1 MDKTQLEKNARAFI
15 LSYCNLKELPTGLEF
30 IVPRMVEEDYNR
42 QGAEGMSGRGVA
54 GVSES
59 YDTDYSPQVYKALN
73 KFKRI
78 RVVG

>member
-1 MDKTQLEKNARAFI
+1 MDKTQIEENARAFI
-15 LSYCNLKELPTGLEF
+15 LSYCNLKEFPTGLEF

-59 YDTDYSPQVYKALN
+59 YDTDYSQQVYKALN

>member
-1 MDKTQLEKNARAFI
+1 MDKTQSEKNVRAII
-15 LSYCNLKELPTGLEF
+15 LYYCNLKEFPRGLEI

-42 QGAEGMSGRGVA
+42 QGAEGMSGRGVV

-59 YDTDYSPQVYKALN
+59 YDTDYSPQVYRALN